1 MLTVSVDRVLHGMM
15 QYLENQQLNPI
26 MQPASGSDKLTS
38 EFSKGNN
45 STTMEEPGSDE
56 LTPESSKGNNST
68 TKGNGLLLFLSSR
81 FVRKK
86 ARRIE

>member
-1 MLTVSVDRVLHGMM
+1 
-15 QYLENQQLNPI
+15 

-56 LTPESSKGNNST
+56 LTPEPSKGNNST
-68 TKGNGLLLFLSSR
+68 TKGNGFASFSIFTFR
-81 FVRKK
+81 TKK
-86 ARRIE
+86 G